1 MSNTS
6 ENLGRPVAWQIRD
19 IPESIRDAV
28 VEQAR
33 VEKVNVAELATGLVL
48 DARATGWSFSASNGF
63 AKPSNMP
70 DPARVRAASEL
81 LGNMGRA
88 GLPVQKGVAT
98 LFNRLAKREAMSL
111 LGINP
116 EKLRRKVL
124 AAPEGSQQGAEG
136 GNGGAQG

>member
-33 VEKVNVAELATGLVL
+33 QEKVNVAELVTRLVL
-48 DARATGWSFSASNGF
+48 DARAAGWSFSAANGF
-63 AKPSNMP
+63 ANSSNVP

-88 GLPVQKGVAT
+88 GVPVQKGVAA
-98 LFNRLAKREAMSL
+98 LFNRLRSEEHTSELQSRRDLVCRLLLEKKKKKKKRSE
-111 LGINP
+111 
-116 EKLRRKVL
+116 
-124 AAPEGSQQGAEG
+124 
-136 GNGGAQG
+136 